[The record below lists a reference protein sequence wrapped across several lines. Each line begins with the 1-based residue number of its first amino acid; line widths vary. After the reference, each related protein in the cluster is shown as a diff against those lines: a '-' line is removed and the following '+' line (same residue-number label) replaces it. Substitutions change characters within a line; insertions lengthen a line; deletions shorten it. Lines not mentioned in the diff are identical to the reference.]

1 MSDAPDSF
9 SIAGIVG
16 GILSLLTALG
26 GAVRWLF
33 TRQDRREAALERK
46 EAALVAKLE
55 RRVAAL
61 ESETRDLWLVLGYVL
76 PALHRHDP
84 LDPALRMAAKIL
96 GDKFPIDP
104 ATPADMRE
112 TISKIS

>member
-1 MSDAPDSF
+1 M
-9 SIAGIVG
+9 
-16 GILSLLTALG
+16 L
-26 GAVRWLF
+26 

-46 EAALVAKLE
+46 EAALVTRLE
-55 RRVAAL
+55 ARVAAL
-61 ESETRDLWLVLGYVL
+61 EMETRELWMVLGYVL

-104 ATPADMRE
+104 VAPPDMAE
-112 TISKIS
+112 TIV